1 MIPIRLSVKN
11 FLSYRDNVPTLDLEG
26 VHVACLCGENGHGKS
41 ALLDAITWALWG
53 GSRARVQEDLIFQG
67 ESEMQVDLEFQAGE
81 GRYKVSRRYAR
92 SARSRQGATV
102 LELFYNTENGLQP
115 LTGNSVRETEAKI
128 RSLLHMDYDT
138 FVNSAFILQG
148 RADMFTTSGAAKRKQ
163 VLGEV
168 LDLSW
173 YDRLAEKARGESR
186 EQERTTE
193 RLEAEIAG
201 IDRELSHKEEH
212 EARLAEIQSE
222 MRIIEREERGWEAEL
237 ESLQEESR
245 KLQGLQQEI
254 ERLEQDEKRILGEVK
269 ERESRTADMSKRL
282 EEVRSRASQL
292 TALEAELAQVRS
304 RLEELAAPSEEA
316 GSLGVRIRELESRA
330 NHLREA
336 NTSLREEEL
345 RLQGFQQELE
355 RLEREEKRTQEE
367 VQERELRNTRD
378 AKRIEELRARAS
390 ELPSLEAGLASAAAR
405 LEELASPSAE
415 AESRRG
421 RIRIQE
427 LQSEA
432 RYLSNEN
439 ARLRTEMGDLR
450 VKVDLLEETGGSN
463 GVGATCPLCDNVL
476 GTEGCLHLASSYRTQ
491 GENKANAHRD
501 NQAVIKKAEA
511 EVSGLE
517 KDLGRVESE
526 RRQNQVAA
534 QERRDSLTRDVEQAN
549 AAGEEATRLA
559 ASLEF
564 EESLLAA
571 SRRRFNEIQA
581 DMPSLREAVSTLPGI
596 LDSYRQNA
604 ADIHKAESERNGLEK
619 DLEGIQGDR
628 RKEQSLAEG
637 RRDSLTR
644 NVEEARAAGALVD
657 QLAASLE
664 SEESLLEASR
674 LRMKDVQDAMPPL
687 RQAGSALPGILD
699 SLQESR
705 SRLESL
711 RGRRQQL
718 LRDLGE
724 MQARLDRCL
733 ELETRRQECSNT
745 LADASFQKGVYDQ
758 LSTAFGKGGI
768 QALLIEQAIPELE
781 NHANDI
787 LGRVSDHRMSLKLE
801 TQRERRSS
809 GGDPIETLDI
819 KISDELGTRS
829 YENYSGGEAF
839 RINFALR
846 IALSRLLAHRSGA
859 PLPTLFIDE
868 GFGSQDAAGLEKL
881 VEAINAIQNDFQK
894 IVVITH
900 IEELKEAFPVR
911 IEVTKTLQGSTF
923 QMS

>member
-26 VHVACLCGENGHGKS
+26 VHVACLCGDNGHGKS
-41 ALLDAITWALWG
+41 ALLDAITWVLWG
-53 GSRARVQEDLIFQG
+53 SSRARVQEDLIFQG

-81 GRYKVSRRYAR
+81 GRYRVSRRYAR

-102 LELFYNTENGLQP
+102 LELFFNTENGPQP

-148 RADMFTTSGAAKRKQ
+148 RADMFTKSGAARRKE

-186 EQERTTE
+186 DQERTAE
-193 RLEAEIAG
+193 RLEAEVAG

-212 EARLAEIQSE
+212 EARLTEIQSE

-245 KLQGLQQEI
+245 KLQGLQQEL
-254 ERLEQDEKRILGEVK
+254 ERLEQDEKRILDEVK
-269 ERESRTADMSKRL
+269 EREARTADMSKRL

-292 TALEAELAQVRS
+292 TALETELTQVRS

-316 GSLGVRIRELESRA
+316 GSLGERMRELESRT
-330 NHLREA
+330 NQLREA

-355 RLEREEKRTQEE
+355 RLQQEEKRTSGEIE
-367 VQERELRNTRD
+367 DRESRIAKD
-378 AKRIEELRARAS
+378 AKRIEELRARAN

-405 LEELASPSAE
+405 LEELAPPSAE
-415 AESRRG
+415 VESRRG
-421 RIRIQE
+421 RIQE

-439 ARLRTEMGDLR
+439 VRLRTEMDDLR
-450 VKVDLLEETGGSN
+450 VKVDLLEETGGPN
-463 GVGATCPLCDNVL
+463 GFGATCPLCDNVL
-476 GTEGCLHLASSYRTQ
+476 GPEGCLHLASSYRTQ

-501 NQAVIKKAEA
+501 NQAAIKKAEA

-517 KDLGRVESE
+517 KDLERMESE
-526 RRQNQVAA
+526 RRREQAAA

-549 AAGEEATRLA
+549 AASEEADRLA

-604 ADIHKAESERNGLEK
+604 ADTHKAESERNGLEK
-619 DLEGIQGDR
+619 DLEGIEGDR
-628 RKEQSLAEG
+628 RKEQGLAEE

-657 QLAASLE
+657 QLTASLE

-687 RQAGSALPGILD
+687 RQAGSALSGILD

-801 TQRERRSS
+801 TQRERRS

-923 QMS
+923 SMS

>member
-212 EARLAEIQSE
+212 EARLAEVQSQ

-292 TALEAELAQVRS
+292 TGLEAELAQVRS
-304 RLEELAAPSEEA
+304 RLEWLAAPSEEA

-336 NTSLREEEL
+336 NASLREEEL

-421 RIRIQE
+421 RIQE
-427 LQSEA
+427 LHSEA

-511 EVSGLE
+511 EVSSLE

-699 SLQESR
+699 SLQQSR

-758 LSTAFGKGGI
+758 LSTAFGKDGI

>member
-26 VHVACLCGENGHGKS
+26 VHVACLCGDNGHGKS
-41 ALLDAITWALWG
+41 ALLDAITWVLWG
-53 GSRARVQEDLIFQG
+53 SSRARVQEDLIFQG

-81 GRYKVSRRYAR
+81 GRYRVSRRYAR

-102 LELFYNTENGLQP
+102 LELFYNTENGPQP

-148 RADMFTTSGAAKRKQ
+148 RADMFTKSGAARRKE

-193 RLEAEIAG
+193 RLEAEVAG

-222 MRIIEREERGWEAEL
+222 MRTIEREERGWEAEL

-245 KLQGLQQEI
+245 RLQGLQQEL
-254 ERLEQDEKRILGEVK
+254 ERLEQDERRILDEVK

-282 EEVRSRASQL
+282 EEFRSRASQL
-292 TALEAELAQVRS
+292 TALETELAQVRS

-316 GSLGVRIRELESRA
+316 GSLGERMRELESRA

-355 RLEREEKRTQEE
+355 RLQQEEKRTSGEIE
-367 VQERELRNTRD
+367 DRETRTARDVERLQG
-378 AKRIEELRARAS
+378 LRAKTA
-390 ELPSLEAGLASAAAR
+390 ELASLEAGLASATAR
-405 LEELASPSAE
+405 LEELAPPSAE
-415 AESRRG
+415 VESRRW
-421 RIRIQE
+421 RIQE

-439 ARLRTEMGDLR
+439 ARLRTEMDDLR
-450 VKVDLLEETGGSN
+450 VKVDLLEETGDSN

-476 GTEGCLHLASSYRTQ
+476 GPEGCLHLASSYRTQ
-491 GENKANAHRD
+491 GENKADAHRD
-501 NQAVIKKAEA
+501 NQVVIKKAEA
-511 EVSGLE
+511 EVSDLE
-517 KDLGRVESE
+517 KDLEKMESE
-526 RRQNQVAA
+526 RRREQAAA

-559 ASLEF
+559 TSLEF

-581 DMPSLREAVSTLPGI
+581 DMPSLREAVSTLTGI

-604 ADIHKAESERNGLEK
+604 ADIHEAESERNDLEK
-619 DLEGIQGDR
+619 DLEGIEGDR
-628 RKEQSLAEG
+628 RREQSLTEE
-637 RRDSLTR
+637 RRDRLTR
-644 NVEEARAAGALVD
+644 SAEEARAAGALVD

-733 ELETRRQECSNT
+733 ELETRRQECSNA

-781 NHANDI
+781 NQANDI

-801 TQRERRSS
+801 TQRERRS

-923 QMS
+923 SMS

>member
-26 VHVACLCGENGHGKS
+26 VHVACLCGDNGHGKS
-41 ALLDAITWALWG
+41 ALLDAITWVLWG
-53 GSRARVQEDLIFQG
+53 SSRARVQEDLIFQG

-81 GRYKVSRRYAR
+81 GRYRVSRRYAR

-102 LELFYNTENGLQP
+102 LELFYNTENGVQP

-148 RADMFTTSGAAKRKQ
+148 RADMFTTSGAARRKE

-193 RLEAEIAG
+193 RLEAEVAG

-212 EARLAEIQSE
+212 EARLTEIQSE
-222 MRIIEREERGWEAEL
+222 MRTIEREERSWEAAL

-245 KLQGLQQEI
+245 RLQGLQQEL

-292 TALEAELAQVRS
+292 TALEAEWAQVRS

-316 GSLGVRIRELESRA
+316 GSLGERIRELESRT
-330 NHLREA
+330 NQLREA

-355 RLEREEKRTQEE
+355 RLQQEEKRTGDEIE
-367 VQERELRNTRD
+367 DRATRTARDVERLQG
-378 AKRIEELRARAS
+378 LRAKKAD
-390 ELPSLEAGLASAAAR
+390 LPSLEAGLVSAAAR
-405 LEELASPSAE
+405 LEELASPYAE
-415 AESRRG
+415 AESRRV
-421 RIRIQE
+421 RIQE

-439 ARLRTEMGDLR
+439 ARLRTEMDGLKE
-450 VKVDLLEETGGSN
+450 KVDMLEETTNPN
-463 GVGATCPLCDNVL
+463 GVGAICPLCDNVL
-476 GTEGCLHLASSYRTQ
+476 GPEGCLHLASSYRTQ

-501 NQAVIKKAEA
+501 NQAAIKKAEA

-517 KDLGRVESE
+517 KDLERMESE
-526 RRQNQVAA
+526 RRREQAAA

-571 SRRRFNEIQA
+571 SRRRFNEVQA

-604 ADIHKAESERNGLEK
+604 ADIHEAESERNGLEK
-619 DLEGIQGDR
+619 DLEGIEGDR
-628 RKEQSLAEG
+628 RKEQGLAEE

-664 SEESLLEASR
+664 SEKSLLEASR
-674 LRMKDVQDAMPPL
+674 LRTKEVQDAMPPL

-781 NHANDI
+781 NQANDI

-801 TQRERRSS
+801 TQRERRSG

-923 QMS
+923 SMS

>member
-26 VHVACLCGENGHGKS
+26 VHVACLCGDNGHGKS
-41 ALLDAITWALWG
+41 ALLDAITWVLWG
-53 GSRARVQEDLIFQG
+53 SSRARVQEDLIFQG

-81 GRYKVSRRYAR
+81 GRYRVSRRYAR

-102 LELFYNTENGLQP
+102 LELFFNTENGPQP

-148 RADMFTTSGAAKRKQ
+148 RADMFTTSGAARRKE

-186 EQERTTE
+186 DQERTAE
-193 RLEAEIAG
+193 RLEAEVAG

-212 EARLAEIQSE
+212 EARLTEIQSE

-245 KLQGLQQEI
+245 KLQGLQQEL
-254 ERLEQDEKRILGEVK
+254 ERLEQDEKRILDEVM

-292 TALEAELAQVRS
+292 TALEAELAQVRG
-304 RLEELAAPSEEA
+304 RLEELASPSEEA
-316 GSLGVRIRELESRA
+316 GSLGERMRELESRT
-330 NHLREA
+330 NQLREA

-355 RLEREEKRTQEE
+355 RLQQEEKRTQEE
-367 VQERELRNTRD
+367 IQERESRIVKD
-378 AKRIEELRARAS
+378 AKRIEELRARAN
-390 ELPSLEAGLASAAAR
+390 ELPSLEAGLASATAR
-405 LEELASPSAE
+405 LEELAPPSAE

-421 RIRIQE
+421 RIQE

-439 ARLRTEMGDLR
+439 ARLRTEMDDLR
-450 VKVDLLEETGGSN
+450 VKVDLLEETGDPDGTE
-463 GVGATCPLCDNVL
+463 ATCPLCDNVL
-476 GTEGCLHLASSYRTQ
+476 GPEGCLHLASSYRTQ
-491 GENKANAHRD
+491 GENKADAHRD
-501 NQAVIKKAEA
+501 NQTAIKKMESEA
-511 EVSGLE
+511 SGLE
-517 KDLGRVESE
+517 KDLGRMESE
-526 RRQNQVAA
+526 RRQDQVAA

-604 ADIHKAESERNGLEK
+604 ADIQKAESERNGLEK
-619 DLEGIQGDR
+619 DLEGIEGDR
-628 RKEQSLAEG
+628 RKEQSLAEE

-657 QLAASLE
+657 QLTASLG

-674 LRMKDVQDAMPPL
+674 LRLKDVQDAMPPL

-801 TQRERRSS
+801 TQRERRS

>member
-1 MIPIRLSVKN
+1 
-11 FLSYRDNVPTLDLEG
+11 
-26 VHVACLCGENGHGKS
+26 
-41 ALLDAITWALWG
+41 
-53 GSRARVQEDLIFQG
+53 
-67 ESEMQVDLEFQAGE
+67 MQVDLEFQAGE
-81 GRYKVSRRYAR
+81 GRYRVSRRYAR
-92 SARSRQGATV
+92 SARARQGATV
-102 LELFYNTENGLQP
+102 LELFYNTENGPQP

-148 RADMFTTSGAAKRKQ
+148 RADMFTTSGAAKRKE

-222 MRIIEREERGWEAEL
+222 MRIVEREDRGWEAEL

-245 KLQGLQQEI
+245 RLQGLQQEL
-254 ERLEQDEKRILGEVK
+254 ERLEQDEKRILDEVK
-269 ERESRTADMSKRL
+269 ERESRTADTSHRL

-292 TALEAELAQVRS
+292 TALETELTQVRS

-316 GSLGVRIRELESRA
+316 GSLGERMRELESRT
-330 NHLREA
+330 NQLREA

-345 RLQGFQQELE
+345 RLQGFQQELD
-355 RLEREEKRTQEE
+355 RLQQEEKRTQEE
-367 VQERELRNTRD
+367 VQERESRIVKD
-378 AKRIEELRARAS
+378 AKRIEELRARAN
-390 ELPSLEAGLASAAAR
+390 ELPSLEAGLALAAAR

-421 RIRIQE
+421 RIQE

-439 ARLRTEMGDLR
+439 ARLRTEMDDLR
-450 VKVDLLEETGGSN
+450 VKVDLLEETGDSN

-476 GTEGCLHLASSYRTQ
+476 GPEGCLHLASSYRTQ
-491 GENKANAHRD
+491 GENKADAHRD
-501 NQAVIKKAEA
+501 NQAALKKAEA

-517 KDLGRVESE
+517 KDLVRMESE
-526 RRQNQVAA
+526 RRQNQFAA

-549 AAGEEATRLA
+549 AASEEATRLA

-564 EESLLAA
+564 EGSLLAA

-581 DMPSLREAVSTLPGI
+581 DMPSLREAVSTLTGI

-604 ADIHKAESERNGLEK
+604 ADIHEAESERNDLEK
-619 DLEGIQGDR
+619 DLEGIEGDR
-628 RKEQSLAEG
+628 RREQSLTEE
-637 RRDSLTR
+637 RRDRLTR
-644 NVEEARAAGALVD
+644 SAEEARAAGALVD

-674 LRMKDVQDAMPPL
+674 LRVKDVQEAMPPL

-801 TQRERRSS
+801 TQRERRS

-900 IEELKEAFPVR
+900 IEDLKEAFPVR

>member
-26 VHVACLCGENGHGKS
+26 VHVACLCGDNGHGKS
-41 ALLDAITWALWG
+41 ALLDAITWVLWG
-53 GSRARVQEDLIFQG
+53 SSRARVQEDLIFQG

-81 GRYKVSRRYAR
+81 GRYRVSRRYAR

-102 LELFYNTENGLQP
+102 LELFFNTENGPQP

-148 RADMFTTSGAAKRKQ
+148 RADMFTKSGAARRKE

-193 RLEAEIAG
+193 RLEAEVAG

-222 MRIIEREERGWEAEL
+222 MRTIEREERGWEAEL

-245 KLQGLQQEI
+245 KLQGLQQEL
-254 ERLEQDEKRILGEVK
+254 ERLEQDERRILDEVK
-269 ERESRTADMSKRL
+269 EREARTADMSKRL

-292 TALEAELAQVRS
+292 TALETELTQVRS

-316 GSLGVRIRELESRA
+316 GSLGERMRELESRT

-355 RLEREEKRTQEE
+355 RLQQEEKRTSGEIE
-367 VQERELRNTRD
+367 DRETRTARNVERLQ
-378 AKRIEELRARAS
+378 ELRAKKA
-390 ELPSLEAGLASAAAR
+390 EVASLEAGLASAAILVA
-405 LEELASPSAE
+405 ELAAPSAE
-415 AESRRG
+415 AESHRE
-421 RIRIQE
+421 RIQE

-439 ARLRTEMGDLR
+439 ARLRTEMDDLR
-450 VKVDLLEETGGSN
+450 VKVDLLEETGDSN

-476 GTEGCLHLASSYRTQ
+476 GPEGCLHLASSYRTQ
-491 GENKANAHRD
+491 GENKADAHRD
-501 NQAVIKKAEA
+501 NQAVLKKAEA
-511 EVSGLE
+511 EVSSLE
-517 KDLGRVESE
+517 KDLVRMESE
-526 RRQNQVAA
+526 RRREQAVA
-534 QERRDSLTRDVEQAN
+534 QKRRDSLTRDVEQAN

-564 EESLLAA
+564 EGSLLAA
-571 SRRRFNEIQA
+571 SRRRFSEIQA

-604 ADIHKAESERNGLEK
+604 ADTHKAESERNGLEK
-619 DLEGIQGDR
+619 DLEGIEGDR
-628 RKEQSLAEG
+628 RKEQGLAEE

-657 QLAASLE
+657 QLTASLE

-674 LRMKDVQDAMPPL
+674 LRMKDVQDAIPPL
-687 RQAGSALPGILD
+687 RQAGSALSGILD

-801 TQRERRSS
+801 TQRERRS

-923 QMS
+923 SMS

>member
-26 VHVACLCGENGHGKS
+26 VHVVCLCGENGHGKS

-212 EARLAEIQSE
+212 EARLAEIQSQ
-222 MRIIEREERGWEAEL
+222 MRIIEREERGCEAEL

-269 ERESRTADMSKRL
+269 ERESRTADMSKRF

-316 GSLGVRIRELESRA
+316 GSLGELIRELESRA
-330 NHLREA
+330 NHLREVNA
-336 NTSLREEEL
+336 SLREEEL

-355 RLEREEKRTQEE
+355 RLEREEKRAQEE
-367 VQERELRNTRD
+367 IQERELRITKD
-378 AKRIEELRARAS
+378 EKRIEELRARAS
-390 ELPSLEAGLASAAAR
+390 ELPSLETGLASATAH

-450 VKVDLLEETGGSN
+450 VKVDLLEETGGPN

-476 GTEGCLHLASSYRTQ
+476 GPEGCLHLASSYRDQ
-491 GENKANAHRD
+491 GKVKADAHRD

-534 QERRDSLTRDVEQAN
+534 QERRDSLTRDVQQAN

-628 RKEQSLAEG
+628 RKEQSLAEE

-781 NHANDI
+781 NQANDI
-787 LGRVSDHRMSLKLE
+787 LGRISDHRMSLKLE

>member
-81 GRYKVSRRYAR
+81 GRYRVSRRYAR

-102 LELFYNTENGLQP
+102 LELFYKTENGLQP

-212 EARLAEIQSE
+212 EARLAEIQSQ
-222 MRIIEREERGWEAEL
+222 MRIVEREERGCEAEL
-237 ESLQEESR
+237 ESLREESR

-269 ERESRTADMSKRL
+269 ERGSRTADMSKRL

-316 GSLGVRIRELESRA
+316 GSLGERIRELESGA
-330 NHLREA
+330 NHLREVNA
-336 NTSLREEEL
+336 SLREEEL

-355 RLEREEKRTQEE
+355 RLEQDEKRTQEE
-367 VQERELRNTRD
+367 VQERELRITKD
-378 AKRIEELRARAS
+378 EKRIEELRARAS

-405 LEELASPSAE
+405 LEDLASPFAE

-421 RIRIQE
+421 RIQE

-439 ARLRTEMGDLR
+439 ARLRTEMDDLR
-450 VKVDLLEETGGSN
+450 VKVDLLEETGGPS

-476 GTEGCLHLASSYRTQ
+476 GQEGCLHLASSYRTQ

-501 NQAVIKKAEA
+501 NQAAIKKAEA
-511 EVSGLE
+511 EVSSLE
-517 KDLGRVESE
+517 KELGRMESE

-619 DLEGIQGDR
+619 DLEGIEGDR
-628 RKEQSLAEG
+628 RKEQSLAEE

-758 LSTAFGKGGI
+758 LSTAFGKDGI

>member
-222 MRIIEREERGWEAEL
+222 MSIIEREERGCEAEL

-330 NHLREA
+330 NHLREV

-367 VQERELRNTRD
+367 VQERELRITKD
-378 AKRIEELRARAS
+378 EKRIEELRARAS

-450 VKVDLLEETGGSN
+450 VKVDLLEETGGPN

-476 GTEGCLHLASSYRTQ
+476 GPEGCLHLASSYRTQ

-511 EVSGLE
+511 EVSSLE

-534 QERRDSLTRDVEQAN
+534 QERRDSLTRDVQQAN

-619 DLEGIQGDR
+619 DLEGIEGDR

-758 LSTAFGKGGI
+758 LSTAFGKDGI

-923 QMS
+923 SMS

>member
-26 VHVACLCGENGHGKS
+26 VHVVCLCGENGHGKS

-81 GRYKVSRRYAR
+81 GRYRVSRRYAR
-92 SARSRQGATV
+92 SARSRQGTTV

-163 VLGEV
+163 ILGEV

-212 EARLAEIQSE
+212 EARLAEIQSQ
-222 MRIIEREERGWEAEL
+222 MRIIEREERGCEAEL
-237 ESLQEESR
+237 ESLQEGSR
-245 KLQGLQQEI
+245 KLQGFQQEI
-254 ERLEQDEKRILGEVK
+254 ERLEQDEKRILAEVM

-282 EEVRSRASQL
+282 EEVHSRASQL

-316 GSLGVRIRELESRA
+316 GSLGELIRKLESRA
-330 NHLREA
+330 NHLRDA

-355 RLEREEKRTQEE
+355 RLEQDEKRTREE
-367 VQERELRNTRD
+367 VQERESRIARD
-378 AKRIEELRARAS
+378 EKRIEELRARAS

-405 LEELASPSAE
+405 LEELASPFAE

-421 RIRIQE
+421 RIQE

-439 ARLRTEMGDLR
+439 ARLRTEMDDLR
-450 VKVDLLEETGGSN
+450 VKVDLLEETGGPN

-476 GTEGCLHLASSYRTQ
+476 GPEGCLHLASSYRAQ
-491 GENKANAHRD
+491 GKVKADAHRD
-501 NQAVIKKAEA
+501 NQAAIKKAEA
-511 EVSGLE
+511 EVSSLE
-517 KDLGRVESE
+517 KELERMESE

-581 DMPSLREAVSTLPGI
+581 DMPSLRESVSTLPDI

-619 DLEGIQGDR
+619 DLEGIEGDR
-628 RKEQSLAEG
+628 RKEQSLTEG

-644 NVEEARAAGALVD
+644 NVEEARAAVALVD

-687 RQAGSALPGILD
+687 RQAGSDLPGILD

-781 NHANDI
+781 NQANDI

-801 TQRERRSS
+801 TQRDRRSS

-911 IEVTKTLQGSTF
+911 IEVTKTPQGSTF

>member
-26 VHVACLCGENGHGKS
+26 VHVACLCGDNGHGKS
-41 ALLDAITWALWG
+41 ALLDAITWVLWG
-53 GSRARVQEDLIFQG
+53 SSRARVQEDLIFQG

-81 GRYKVSRRYAR
+81 GRYRVSRRYAR
-92 SARSRQGATV
+92 PARSRQGATV
-102 LELFYNTENGLQP
+102 LELFFNTENGPQP

-148 RADMFTTSGAAKRKQ
+148 RADMFTTSGAAKRKE

-186 EQERTTE
+186 DQERTAE
-193 RLEAEIAG
+193 RLEAEVAG

-212 EARLAEIQSE
+212 EARLTEIQSE
-222 MRIIEREERGWEAEL
+222 MRTIEREERSWEAAL

-245 KLQGLQQEI
+245 RLQGLQQEL

-292 TALEAELAQVRS
+292 TALEAEWAQVRS

-316 GSLGVRIRELESRA
+316 GSLGERIRELESREG
-330 NHLREA
+330 HLREA

-355 RLEREEKRTQEE
+355 RLQQEEKRTSGEIE
-367 VQERELRNTRD
+367 DRETRTARDVERLQG
-378 AKRIEELRARAS
+378 LRAKTA
-390 ELPSLEAGLASAAAR
+390 ELASLEAGLASATAR
-405 LEELASPSAE
+405 LEELAPPSAE
-415 AESRRG
+415 AESRRWL
-421 RIRIQE
+421 IQE

-439 ARLRTEMGDLR
+439 ARLRTEMDELR
-450 VKVDLLEETGGSN
+450 VKVDLLEETGDPV

-476 GTEGCLHLASSYRTQ
+476 GPEGCLHLASSYRTQ

-501 NQAVIKKAEA
+501 NQAAIKKMES

-517 KDLGRVESE
+517 KDLERMESE
-526 RRQNQVAA
+526 RRREQAAA

-596 LDSYRQNA
+596 LDSYRQNT
-604 ADIHKAESERNGLEK
+604 ADIQKAESERNGLEK
-619 DLEGIQGDR
+619 DLEEVEGDR
-628 RKEQSLAEG
+628 RKEQSLSEE

-657 QLAASLE
+657 QLTASLE

-781 NHANDI
+781 NQANDI

-801 TQRERRSS
+801 TQRERRNS

-923 QMS
+923 SMS

>member
-26 VHVACLCGENGHGKS
+26 VHVACLCGDNGHGKS
-41 ALLDAITWALWG
+41 ALLDAITWVLWG
-53 GSRARVQEDLIFQG
+53 SSRARVQEDLIFQG

-81 GRYKVSRRYAR
+81 GRYRVSRRYAR

-102 LELFYNTENGLQP
+102 LELFFNTENGPQP

-148 RADMFTTSGAAKRKQ
+148 RADMFTKSGAAKRKE

-186 EQERTTE
+186 DQERTAE
-193 RLEAEIAG
+193 RLEAEVAG

-222 MRIIEREERGWEAEL
+222 MRIVEREERGWEAEL

-245 KLQGLQQEI
+245 RLQGLQQEL
-254 ERLEQDEKRILGEVK
+254 ERLEQDEKRILDEVM
-269 ERESRTADMSKRL
+269 ERESRTADTSHRL
-282 EEVRSRASQL
+282 EEVRSKASQL
-292 TALEAELAQVRS
+292 TALESELAQVRS
-304 RLEELAAPSEEA
+304 RLEELAAPSEET
-316 GSLGVRIRELESRA
+316 GSLGERIRELESRES
-330 NHLREA
+330 HLREA
-336 NTSLREEEL
+336 NASLREEEL
-345 RLQGFQQELE
+345 RLQGFQHELE
-355 RLEREEKRTQEE
+355 RLEREEKRAQEE
-367 VQERELRNTRD
+367 IQERELRITKD

-390 ELPSLEAGLASAAAR
+390 ELPSLEAELASAAAR

-421 RIRIQE
+421 RIQE

-439 ARLRTEMGDLR
+439 ARLRTEMDDLR
-450 VKVDLLEETGGSN
+450 VKVDLLEETGDPN

-476 GTEGCLHLASSYRTQ
+476 GEEGCLHLASSYRTQ

-501 NQAVIKKAEA
+501 NQAAIKAAEA

-517 KDLGRVESE
+517 KDLERMESE
-526 RRQNQVAA
+526 RRREQAAA

-564 EESLLAA
+564 EGSLLAA
-571 SRRRFNEIQA
+571 SRRRFNEVQA

-604 ADIHKAESERNGLEK
+604 ADIHEAESERNGLER
-619 DLEGIQGDR
+619 DLEGIEGDR
-628 RKEQSLAEG
+628 REEQSLAEE

-644 NVEEARAAGALVD
+644 NVEEARAAGDLVD

-674 LRMKDVQDAMPPL
+674 LRMKDVQDAMPQL

-705 SRLESL
+705 SRLEGL

-781 NHANDI
+781 NQANDI

-923 QMS
+923 SMS

>member
-26 VHVACLCGENGHGKS
+26 VHVACLCGDNGHGKS
-41 ALLDAITWALWG
+41 ALLDAITWVLWG
-53 GSRARVQEDLIFQG
+53 SSRARVQEDLIFQG

-81 GRYKVSRRYAR
+81 GRYRVSRRYAR

-102 LELFYNTENGLQP
+102 LELFFNTENGPQP

-148 RADMFTTSGAAKRKQ
+148 RADMFTKSGAARRKE

-186 EQERTTE
+186 DQERTAE
-193 RLEAEIAG
+193 RLEAEVAG

-212 EARLAEIQSE
+212 EARLTEIQSE
-222 MRIIEREERGWEAEL
+222 MRIVEREERGWEAEL

-254 ERLEQDEKRILGEVK
+254 ERLEQDEKRILGEVM

-316 GSLGVRIRELESRA
+316 GSLGELIRELESRA
-330 NHLREA
+330 NHLREINA
-336 NTSLREEEL
+336 SLREEEL

-355 RLEREEKRTQEE
+355 RLERDEKRTQEE

-378 AKRIEELRARAS
+378 AKRIEELRAKAS

-421 RIRIQE
+421 RIQE

-450 VKVDLLEETGGSN
+450 VKVDLLEETGGPN
-463 GVGATCPLCDNVL
+463 GIGATCPLCDNIL
-476 GTEGCLHLASSYRTQ
+476 GPEGCLHLASSYRTQ

-511 EVSGLE
+511 EVSSLE
-517 KDLGRVESE
+517 KDLERMESE
-526 RRQNQVAA
+526 RRREQAVA

-596 LDSYRQNA
+596 LDSYRQNS
-604 ADIHKAESERNGLEK
+604 ADIQKAESERNGLEK
-619 DLEGIQGDR
+619 DLEGIESDR
-628 RKEQSLAEG
+628 RKEQSLAEE

-664 SEESLLEASR
+664 SEKSLLEASR
-674 LRMKDVQDAMPPL
+674 LRTKDVQDAMPPL
-687 RQAGSALPGILD
+687 RQAGTALPGILD

-781 NHANDI
+781 NQANDI

>member
-26 VHVACLCGENGHGKS
+26 VHVACLCGDNGHGKS
-41 ALLDAITWALWG
+41 ALLDAITWVLWG
-53 GSRARVQEDLIFQG
+53 SSRARVQEDLIFQG

-81 GRYKVSRRYAR
+81 GRYRVSRRYAR

-102 LELFYNTENGLQP
+102 LELFFNTENGPQP

-148 RADMFTTSGAAKRKQ
+148 RADMFTKSGAARRKE

-222 MRIIEREERGWEAEL
+222 MRIVEREERGCEAEL

-245 KLQGLQQEI
+245 KLQGLQQEL

-269 ERESRTADMSKRL
+269 ERESRTADTSHRL

-292 TALEAELAQVRS
+292 TALETELTQVRS

-316 GSLGVRIRELESRA
+316 GGLGERMRELESRT
-330 NHLREA
+330 NQLREA

-345 RLQGFQQELE
+345 RLQGFQQELD
-355 RLEREEKRTQEE
+355 RLQQEEKRTQEE
-367 VQERELRNTRD
+367 VQERESRIVKD
-378 AKRIEELRARAS
+378 AKRIEELRARAR
-390 ELPSLEAGLASAAAR
+390 ELPSLEAGLASAAILVA
-405 LEELASPSAE
+405 ELAAPSAE
-415 AESRRG
+415 AESHRE
-421 RIRIQE
+421 RIQE

-439 ARLRTEMGDLR
+439 ARLRTEMDDLR
-450 VKVDLLEETGGSN
+450 VKVDLLEETTNPN

-476 GTEGCLHLASSYRTQ
+476 GPEGCLHLASSYRTQ

-501 NQAVIKKAEA
+501 NQAAIKEAEA

-517 KDLGRVESE
+517 KDLERMESE
-526 RRQNQVAA
+526 RRLEQAAA
-534 QERRDSLTRDVEQAN
+534 QELRDSLTRDVEQAN

-564 EESLLAA
+564 EGSLLAA
-571 SRRRFNEIQA
+571 SRRRFNEVQA

-604 ADIHKAESERNGLEK
+604 ADIHEAESERNGLEK
-619 DLEGIQGDR
+619 DLEGIEGDR
-628 RKEQSLAEG
+628 RKEQGLAEE

-644 NVEEARAAGALVD
+644 NVEEARAAVALVD

-674 LRMKDVQDAMPPL
+674 LRLKDVQDAMPQL
-687 RQAGSALPGILD
+687 RQGGTGLPGILD

-781 NHANDI
+781 NQANDI

-801 TQRERRSS
+801 TQRERRSG

-923 QMS
+923 SMS

>member
-26 VHVACLCGENGHGKS
+26 VHVACLCGDNGHGKS
-41 ALLDAITWALWG
+41 ALLDAITWVLWG
-53 GSRARVQEDLIFQG
+53 SSRARVQEDLIFQG

-81 GRYKVSRRYAR
+81 GRYRVSRRYAR

-102 LELFYNTENGLQP
+102 LELFFNTENGPQP

-148 RADMFTTSGAAKRKQ
+148 RADMFTTSGAARRKE

-222 MRIIEREERGWEAEL
+222 MRIVEREDRGWEAEL
-237 ESLQEESR
+237 ESLQEEAR
-245 KLQGLQQEI
+245 RLQGLQQEL
-254 ERLEQDEKRILGEVK
+254 ERLEQDEKRILDEVK

-292 TALEAELAQVRS
+292 TALEAELAQVRG

-316 GSLGVRIRELESRA
+316 GSLGERMRELESRT
-330 NHLREA
+330 NQLREA

-345 RLQGFQQELE
+345 RLQGFQQELD
-355 RLEREEKRTQEE
+355 RLQQEEKRTQEE
-367 VQERELRNTRD
+367 VQERESRIVKD
-378 AKRIEELRARAS
+378 AKRIEELRARAN
-390 ELPSLEAGLASAAAR
+390 ELPSLEAGLVSAVAR

-415 AESRRG
+415 AESHRE
-421 RIRIQE
+421 RIQE

-439 ARLRTEMGDLR
+439 ARLRTEMDDLR
-450 VKVDLLEETGGSN
+450 VKVDLLEETGDSN

-476 GTEGCLHLASSYRTQ
+476 GPEGCLHLASSYRTQ

-501 NQAVIKKAEA
+501 NQAALKKAEA

-517 KDLGRVESE
+517 KDLVRMESE
-526 RRQNQVAA
+526 RRQNQFAA
-534 QERRDSLTRDVEQAN
+534 QERRDSLTRDLEQAN

-571 SRRRFNEIQA
+571 SRRRFNEVQA
-581 DMPSLREAVSTLPGI
+581 DMPSLREAVSTLTGI

-604 ADIHKAESERNGLEK
+604 ADIHEAESERNGLER
-619 DLEGIQGDR
+619 DLEGIEGDR
-628 RKEQSLAEG
+628 RREQNLAEE

-687 RQAGSALPGILD
+687 RQAGSALSGILD

-801 TQRERRSS
+801 TQRERRS

-923 QMS
+923 SMS

>member
-26 VHVACLCGENGHGKS
+26 VHVACLCGDNGHGKS

-81 GRYKVSRRYAR
+81 GRYRVSRRYAR

-102 LELFYNTENGLQP
+102 LELFFNTENGPQP

-148 RADMFTTSGAAKRKQ
+148 RADMFTTSGAAKRKE

-186 EQERTTE
+186 DQERTAE

-212 EARLAEIQSE
+212 EARLAEIQLE
-222 MRIIEREERGWEAEL
+222 MRIVEREERGWEAEL
-237 ESLQEESR
+237 ESLQEEAR
-245 KLQGLQQEI
+245 RLQGLQQEL
-254 ERLEQDEKRILGEVK
+254 ERLEQDEKRILDEVK
-269 ERESRTADMSKRL
+269 ERESRTADTSHRL
-282 EEVRSRASQL
+282 EEVRSKASQL
-292 TALEAELAQVRS
+292 TALETELTQVRS

-316 GSLGVRIRELESRA
+316 GSLGERMRELESRT
-330 NHLREA
+330 NQLREA

-355 RLEREEKRTQEE
+355 RLQQEEKRTSGEIE
-367 VQERELRNTRD
+367 DRETRTARDVERLHG
-378 AKRIEELRARAS
+378 LRAKTA
-390 ELPSLEAGLASAAAR
+390 ELASLEAGLVSAAAR
-405 LEELASPSAE
+405 LEELAPPSAE
-415 AESRRG
+415 VESRRG
-421 RIRIQE
+421 RIQE
-427 LQSEA
+427 LHSEA

-439 ARLRTEMGDLR
+439 ARLRTEMDDLR
-450 VKVDLLEETGGSN
+450 VKVDLLEETGDPV
-463 GVGATCPLCDNVL
+463 GVAATCPLCDNVL
-476 GTEGCLHLASSYRTQ
+476 GPEGCLHLASSYRTQ
-491 GENKANAHRD
+491 GENKADAHRD
-501 NQAVIKKAEA
+501 NQVVIKKAEA
-511 EVSGLE
+511 EVSDLE
-517 KDLGRVESE
+517 KDLEKMESE
-526 RRQNQVAA
+526 RRREQAAA

-604 ADIHKAESERNGLEK
+604 ADIHEAESERNGLEK
-619 DLEGIQGDR
+619 DLEGIEGDR
-628 RKEQSLAEG
+628 RREQSLTEE

-644 NVEEARAAGALVD
+644 SAEEARAAGALVD

-674 LRMKDVQDAMPPL
+674 LRVKDVQDAMPPL
-687 RQAGSALPGILD
+687 RQAGSALPGTLD

-733 ELETRRQECSNT
+733 ELETRRQECSNA

-781 NHANDI
+781 NQANDI

-801 TQRERRSS
+801 TQRERRSG